1 MEDKNQSKKLNKKH
15 KRSSQENKVIT
26 EKQKDKKEKK
36 EEKKLENKKEEEA
49 KEEITE
55 GKATIRLC
63 NKDKTFSAFYN
74 PAQELNRDLTVIS
87 IATYFTFSKYL
98 KQKEIKNLSEKK
110 FTIIEPL
117 SATGLRGMR
126 FYTELPKEKIQ
137 LITSND
143 WDSKAVECIKIN
155 MEKNKVSSEKFNVFQ
170 EDAAC
175 LLYKNMKGYDIIDL
189 DPYGSAIPYLDS
201 CIQCAKNGSLL
212 CLTFT
217 DMPVL
222 CGNYPE
228 TTLYK
233 YGSIP
238 YKVPFCH
245 EMAKRIA
252 LYSISNNASKYKKVI
267 KPVLSYNAEFY
278 IRLFFIIKESP
289 EDCKKN
295 AFKYG
300 YMWHCKQCQNRIIK
314 PLADFKEN
322 KKANSIVKFNNLTI
336 ENQKCEC
343 CDNNMCMCGPF
354 WISDLHDEDWI
365 NSLLENLN
373 KSEWGYLKYNSR
385 IQNILKG
392 ILNEL
397 PLKDM
402 IFNLD
407 YSQFSRDV
415 NLSVFKIGIF
425 EGAIN
430 SLGYK
435 MVQSYYDPNL
445 FKTDAPVKV
454 IYDIL
459 KKYKKEN
466 YKEEDYL
473 KNVNKD
479 SYKYNILNKEI
490 KVQPKFIEINREK
503 KIKYPMNPFPNWGPK
518 GRPKEKKE

>member
-1 MEDKNQSKKLNKKH
+1 MEENPELKNLNKKH
-15 KRSSQENKVIT
+15 KRDQNKNPKT
-26 EKQKDKKEKK
+26 EKSKNKNQKPEKSKEKT
-36 EEKKLENKKEEEA
+36 KEEE

-55 GKATIRLC
+55 GKATISLV
-63 NKDKTFSAFYN
+63 NHDKTFSAFYN

-98 KQKEIKNLSEKK
+98 KPKDQKNLSSKK
-110 FTIIEPL
+110 FSIIEPL

-126 FYTELPKEKIQ
+126 YYTELPKEKIS
-137 LITSND
+137 LITIND
-143 WDSKAVECIKIN
+143 MDKKAVECIKIN
-155 MEKNKVSSEKFNVFQ
+155 IEKNKVNEEILKVHQ
-170 EDAAC
+170 EEATS
-175 LLYKNMKGYDIIDL
+175 LMYKNLKLYDIIDL
-189 DPYGSAIPYLDS
+189 DPYGSAIPFIDS
-201 CIQCAKNGSLL
+201 CIQCGKNGSLL

-267 KPVLSYNAEFY
+267 KPLLSYNAEFY

-289 EDCKKN
+289 DDCKKN
-295 AFKYG
+295 PFKYG
-300 YMWHCKQCQNRIIK
+300 YMWHCRQCQNRIIK
-314 PLADFKEN
+314 PMAEYKEN
-322 KKANSIVKFNNLTI
+322 KKANSVVKFSNLTI
-336 ENQKCEC
+336 DNVKCNC
-343 CDNNMCMCGPF
+343 CNSFMCMCGPF

-365 NSLLENLN
+365 KDLLGNLN
-373 KSEWGYLKYNSR
+373 KSEWSYLKYNSR
-385 IQNILKG
+385 IENILKG

-397 PLKDM
+397 VLKDM
-402 IFNLD
+402 IFNYD

-415 NLSVFKIGIF
+415 NLSVFKMGIF

-445 FKTDAPVKV
+445 FKTDAPPEV
-454 IYDIL
+454 IYDIM
-459 KKYKKEN
+459 KSYKKEN
-466 YKEEDYL
+466 YKEEEYL

-479 SYKYNILNKEI
+479 SYKYNILMKDI
-490 KVQPKFIEINREK
+490 KVKPKFVEVNREK
-503 KIKYPMNPFPNWGPK
+503 NIKYPMNPFPNWGPK
-518 GRPKEKKE
+518 GKPKEKKDK